1 MRTISLE
8 INDGD
13 TISITV
19 NGKNVAAPSVP
30 VAGITFD
37 FQDGNGPVSAH
48 RHINPDKSVGGWV
61 ANTARVYG
69 NAQVGGNAQVYGNA
83 WVSGNAQMYGDALV
97 ADTAQVYGDARVYG
111 NAL

>member
-37 FQDGNGPVSAH
+37 FQDGNGPVAAH
-48 RHINPDKSVGGWV
+48 RHRGLFRD
-61 ANTARVYG
+61 
-69 NAQVGGNAQVYGNA
+69 
-83 WVSGNAQMYGDALV
+83 SGLV
-97 ADTAQVYGDARVYG
+97 C
-111 NAL
+111 